1 MFDVEKEEEVKDI
14 KLHLR
19 VDSNFSDSEIKR
31 MVRAAQ
37 FFLMGEIGNDQ
48 AFYEKDGVAELFNIA
63 TLFLTDHYYKTRSAT
78 TSLKFS
84 EVPYS
89 IQSIVLSLK
98 AEYLLYKK
106 RGESNGIRTT

>member
-1 MFDVEKEEEVKDI
+1 MFDVESKEELEEI

-19 VDSNFSDSEIKR
+19 VDLGFSDSEIKR
-31 MVRAAQ
+31 MVKAAQ
-37 FFLMGEIGNDQ
+37 FFLMSEIGDDRT
-48 AFYEKDGVAELFNIA
+48 FYKKENVLELFNLA

-89 IQSIVLSLK
+89 VRSIILSLK

-106 RGESNGIRTT
+106 RGGEDGIGLT